1 MRIVKLILS
10 IVFFVLFTLLYLL
23 PFSLLWG
30 IGLNAEDKDYLYF
43 NWILDVFFEKLYD
56 FIDMI

>member
-23 PFSLLWG
+23 PFSLLWV
-30 IGLNAEDKDYLYF
+30 IGLDAEDQDYTYF
-43 NWILDVFFEKLYD
+43 NWMLDVFFDKFYGIIEL
-56 FIDMI
+56 I